1 MNWKKT
7 SIILC
12 LFGFVKEFRP
22 SEPFVT
28 SYFTGSWKNFTSEQV
43 NQEIYPY
50 GTYSNLAFLIF
61 IFLMTDFLRYKP
73 VIILCGLSGTATF
86 LTLLLGKSLIEM
98 QIVEILYG
106 LFISTEVAYYT
117 YMYAAVDKTHYQ
129 KVTGFTRAAF
139 LFGRFLSGVVA
150 QLTVSYGLLDYEQ
163 LLYLTISALGLST
176 VWAFLLPGVK
186 GSIYFHRVK
195 DSENLSHDNDDI
207 KFDKEI
213 ESSMKSPKS
222 KNILLKLKQAYI
234 LLWKDFL
241 KAFTNSHVV
250 KWSLWWAFA
259 TCGYVQVLNY
269 VQLVWETAYGKDKNK
284 IFNGAVEALYTIIG
298 AVSVFGV
305 GTLRINWSLFG
316 EITLSIFSFIEGI
329 LLFVSYKSYD
339 IWLLYGVYVAFGV
352 IYHTVIT
359 VASFEVAKHLSEDS
373 YSLVFGINT
382 FLALVLQ
389 SLLTFLVAGGN
400 VFILDIRQQFLVYSG
415 YFGVL
420 GLIFMIMAL
429 FTIINYRRQGRSFQF
444 WLHEERAINES

>member
-1 MNWKKT
+1 MV
-7 SIILC
+7 LC
-12 LFGFVKEFRP
+12 LFGFLKEFRP

-43 NQEIYPY
+43 NQDIYPY
-50 GTYSNLAFLIF
+50 GTYSNLGFLIF
-61 IFLMTDFLRYKP
+61 IFLMTDFLRYKL
-73 VIILCGLSGTATF
+73 VIILCGLSGMATF

-98 QIVEILYG
+98 QIVEVLYG

-139 LFGRFLSGVVA
+139 LFGRFLSGLVA
-150 QLTVSYGLLDYEQ
+150 QLTVSYGFLDYEQ
-163 LLYLTISALGLST
+163 LLYLTITALGLST
-176 VWAFLLPGVK
+176 VWAFQLPGVK
-186 GSIYFHRVK
+186 GSIYFHRVNNNE
-195 DSENLSHDNDDI
+195 DLTLSNIDV
-207 KFDKEI
+207 KLEQ
-213 ESSMKSPKS
+213 ESGSQAITSKS
-222 KNILLKLKQAYI
+222 KNILLKLKEAYAY
-234 LLWKDFL
+234 LWKDFL

-269 VQLVWETAYGKDKNK
+269 VQLVWETAYEKDQKK
-284 IFNGAVEALYTIIG
+284 RYNGAVEALYTIIG
-298 AVSVFGV
+298 AVTVFGV
-305 GTLRINWSLFG
+305 GTVRINWQLFG
-316 EITLSIFSFIEGI
+316 EITLSIFSIIEGI
-329 LLFVSYKSYD
+329 LLFVSYKSSD
-339 IWLLYGVYVAFGV
+339 IWLLYGVYIAFGV

-389 SLLTFLVAGGN
+389 SLITFIVAGGN
-400 VFILDIRQQFLVYSG
+400 VLILDIRQQFLVYSG

-420 GLIFMIMAL
+420 GFIFMIMAF
-429 FTIINYRRQGRSFQF
+429 FTISNYLRQGRSLHF
-444 WLHEERAINES
+444 WQRENETS